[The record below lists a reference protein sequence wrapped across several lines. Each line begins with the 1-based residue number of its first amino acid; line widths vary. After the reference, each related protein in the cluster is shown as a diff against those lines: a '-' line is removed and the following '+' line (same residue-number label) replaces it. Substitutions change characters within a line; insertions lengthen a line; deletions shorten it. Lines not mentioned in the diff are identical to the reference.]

1 MFSHN
6 LMEVRFE
13 GSYRIRQ
20 GLEGTVSA
28 ELWVRGQE
36 AGLDRNCWNCHHL
49 NQFFIPLAQRENCQ
63 GCGGQ
68 LGKV

>member
-49 NQFFIPLAQRENCQ
+49 NQFFIPWLREKIARDV
-63 GCGGQ
+63 GDS
-68 LGKV
+68 